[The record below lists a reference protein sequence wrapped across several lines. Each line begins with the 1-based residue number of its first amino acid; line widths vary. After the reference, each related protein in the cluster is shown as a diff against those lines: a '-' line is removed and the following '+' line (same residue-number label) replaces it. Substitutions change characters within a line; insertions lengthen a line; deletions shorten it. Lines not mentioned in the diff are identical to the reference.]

1 MIYNTNS
8 HSDKCTVT
16 AVASNKTLDAE
27 VMAFHAGR
35 NLTVAVN
42 KSIKLLM
49 TWNGP
54 CFEGR
59 AAGMD
64 FESAGPAGIHSAR
77 GIRG

>member
-1 MIYNTNS
+1 MTYNINS

-16 AVASNKTLDAE
+16 AVASNKTMDAE
-27 VMAFHAGR
+27 VMAFHSGR

-49 TWNGP
+49 TWNGR

-64 FESAGPAGIHSAR
+64 FESTGPATIYNAR
-77 GIRG
+77 SSRG